1 MITLL
6 LLLLALVGGFC
17 LHSLQ
22 RARQCEHQS
31 TALFD
36 NALIGMARLSPAGR
50 WLAVNR
56 VLCEIVGQPREQ
68 LLGQAWHEIL
78 DPDEQAKAQEEFRLA
93 QQSERHELTGK
104 LSAGDASR
112 YVVLAFQPVL
122 DPSGELAYYMLVLT
136 DVTAR
141 HEIEHKLSQQVAR
154 SESLLKLPQLA
165 EATTE
170 RRFIQ
175 QAVGEAER
183 LTRSQIGFMHFVNDD
198 EASIELVAWSENT
211 LRDYCHANY
220 ESHYPISEAGLW
232 ADAVRRREVVV
243 VNDYSQ
249 AEGRRGLPEGH
260 AALHRLL
267 CVPVIEN
274 GKVCMVTG
282 VGNKLTPYSATDID
296 TVRLIGNETWRIA
309 RRARSDQALQL
320 AMQVVNASPV
330 VCFRW
335 QATNGWPVI
344 FVSDNIRQW
353 GYTPEQLIAGQPLFA
368 DIVHPDDLTRIAD
381 EVLRHTAAGAASYE
395 QEYRLITAEKQ
406 EIWVVDRTQVIR
418 DDLGLP
424 VFYDGVLTDITER
437 KKQQLLL
444 ADNLKQQR
452 ALNKRLEDANN
463 QLMQSEKMASIGQLA
478 AGVAH
483 ELNNPIGFVH
493 SNLGTLDSY
502 LHDLMAIITA
512 YDDAMASHCQA
523 PEIKASIQHM
533 LAERDFAFLKD
544 DIFSL
549 VAESKDGLGRV
560 KRIVQDLKN
569 FSRVGE
575 QEWQEA
581 DLHQGLDST
590 LNIVWNE
597 LKYTCEVVKDYG
609 ALPPIHC
616 LISQLNQVFMNL
628 LVNASHAIEQR
639 GTITLRTR
647 RLGEDR
653 VSVEISD
660 TGCGI
665 PPENLNRIFDPF
677 FTTKPVGKGTGLGLS
692 LSYSI
697 VQRHHGEIKVSST
710 LGAGTTFTVILPIH
724 PSTVSNSE
732 PEAAR

>member
-1 MITLL
+1 MTEISFLIL
-6 LLLLALVGGFC
+6 ILIGGLALHG
-17 LHSLQ
+17 LRRL
-22 RARQCEHQS
+22 RQCERQAE
-31 TALFD
+31 ALFD
-36 NALIGMARLSPAGR
+36 NALIGMARISPAGH

-56 VLCEIVGQPREQ
+56 ALCEIVGRQREQ
-68 LLGQAWHEIL
+68 LLAQPWYETL
-78 DPDEQAKAQEEFRLA
+78 SPDDRVAARAAFERAKEGDTFKLNYQLPLA
-93 QQSERHELTGK
+93 DVAREVSF
-104 LSAGDASR
+104 
-112 YVVLAFQPVL
+112 AFQPVSH
-122 DPSGELAYYMLVLT
+122 PAGGIAYYLLVLT
-136 DVTAR
+136 DETAR
-141 HEIEHKLSQQVAR
+141 HEIERKLSKQVAR
-154 SESLLKLPQLA
+154 SESLLRLPQLA
-165 EATTE
+165 ETLDE
-170 RRFIQ
+170 QHFMQ
-175 QAVGEAER
+175 QAIGEAER
-183 LTRSQIGFMHFVNDD
+183 LTGSKIGFMHFVNDD
-198 EASIELVAWSENT
+198 ESSIELVAWSENT
-211 LRDYCHANY
+211 LQHYCHASY
-220 ESHYPISEAGLW
+220 STHYPINEAGLW
-232 ADAVRRREVVV
+232 ADAVRRRDVVLT
-243 VNDYSQ
+243 NDYAQ
-249 AEGRRGLPEGH
+249 AEGRHGLPEGH
-260 AALHRLL
+260 SELHRLL

-282 VGNKLTPYSATDID
+282 VGNKATPYTETDID
-296 TVRLIGNETWRIA
+296 TVRLIANETWRIA
-309 RRARSDQALQL
+309 RRARTDQALQL
-320 AMQVVNASPV
+320 ANQVVNASPV

-335 QATNGWPVI
+335 QATNGWPVA
-344 FVSDNIRQW
+344 FVSENVRQW
-353 GYTPEQLIAGQPLFA
+353 GYTPAQLIAGRPLFA
-368 DIVHPDDLTRIAD
+368 DIVHPDDLARVAD
-381 EVLRHTAAGAASYE
+381 EVLRHTAAGASSYE
-395 QEYRLITAEKQ
+395 QEYRIVTAEKKL
-406 EIWVVDRTQVIR
+406 IWVVDRTQVIR
-418 DDLGLP
+418 DDLNLP
-424 VFYDGVLTDITER
+424 VFFDGVLTDITER

-502 LHDLMAIITA
+502 LHDLMAIIAA
-512 YDDAMASHCQA
+512 YEESMASHCQDPA
-523 PEIKASIQHM
+523 IKATIERM
-533 LAERDFAFLKD
+533 LAERDFAFLKN

-549 VAESKDGLGRV
+549 IAESKDGLGRV
-560 KRIVQDLKN
+560 KRIVQDLKT

-597 LKYTCEVVKDYG
+597 LKYTCQVVKDYG
-609 ALPPIHC
+609 ELPSVYC

-628 LVNASHAIEQR
+628 LVNASHAIEKQ

-697 VQRHHGEIKVSST
+697 VQRHGGEIKVHST
-710 LGAGTTFTVILPIH
+710 PGQGTTFTVILPIR
-724 PSTVSNSE
+724 PSTVSNSKI
-732 PEAAR
+732 EAA